1 MTETPSKK
9 PTALILAPS
18 GRDAHL
24 LVRLLDERRIKA
36 KVCPSLAS
44 LVAALRDE
52 TAFVVATE
60 ETLRSADL
68 RDLSAWIEAQPSW
81 SGLAFIVL
89 TPRGGGPERNPDA
102 SRLQELLVNV
112 SFVERPFHPT
122 TFISTAMTAMRSRQR
137 QYEAR
142 ARLDALAA
150 SEERL
155 KRLTETLEDRVAQR
169 TSDLSAAHHEL
180 LDEARQRE
188 EAERKLVQA
197 QKMEAIGQLTGGVA
211 HDFNNLLMA
220 VLSNIEMLEKRL
232 PEEPALLQLL
242 QNAREGAERGAALTR
257 RMLAFARQQDLAVE
271 PVDAAQLV
279 TGMKSLFERS
289 LTPEIELVI
298 RSSDGLPKALIDRNQ
313 VELALLNLVVNAR
326 DAMPRG
332 GTITVEIEAQT
343 SGTAEGLTAEPYL
356 RLRVADTGEGMD
368 EETLGRAIEPFF
380 STKEVGKGTGLG
392 LAMIHGLAVQM
403 GGALVLSSTP
413 GKGTLADLWLPI
425 AQNQDEAQF
434 ASRDTQEFRELP
446 AQGTEKYRILIV
458 DDDALIQMN
467 TVMMAEDL
475 GHEVVSAS
483 SGTEALDLFRADG
496 EIDLVLTDHAMPK
509 MTGADLARELAALR
523 PEVPIVLAT
532 GYAELPSG
540 ETIDLP
546 RLSKPYSQSQM
557 AEIIASVMTG

>member
-1 MTETPSKK
+1 ME
-9 PTALILAPS
+9 PTALVLAPA
-18 GRDAHL
+18 GRDAQL
-24 LVRLLDERRIKA
+24 LVRLLEERHIHA
-36 KVCPSLAS
+36 EVCPNLGA
-44 LVAALRDE
+44 LVRALGDE

-68 RDLSAWIEAQPSW
+68 RELSRWIEGQPSW

-89 TPRGGGPERNPDA
+89 TPRGGGPERNPAA

-122 TFISTAMTAMRSRQR
+122 TFVSVAITAMRSRQR

-142 ARLDALAA
+142 ARLEELKA

-155 KRLTETLEDRVAQR
+155 KRLTETLEERVARR
-169 TSDLSAAHHEL
+169 TADLSVAHDDL
-180 LDEARQRE
+180 LAEARQRE
-188 EAERKLVQA
+188 DAERKLLQA

-232 PEEPALLQLL
+232 PDDPALLQLL
-242 QNAREGAERGAALTR
+242 ANAREGAERGSALTR
-257 RMLAFARQQDLAVE
+257 RMLTFARQQELAVE
-271 PVDAAQLV
+271 FVDAGELV
-279 TGMKSLFERS
+279 GGMKSLLERS
-289 LTPEIELVI
+289 LTPEIELGI
-298 RSSDGLPKALIDRNQ
+298 RWSDSLPRALIDRNQ

-326 DAMPRG
+326 DAMPAG
-332 GTITVEIEAQT
+332 GTVSIEITAQT
-343 SGTAEGLTAEPYL
+343 SGEAEGLGGQSYL

-403 GGALVLSSTP
+403 GGALVLSSTR
-413 GKGTLADLWLPI
+413 GEGTTADLWLPV
-425 AQNQDEAQF
+425 
-434 ASRDTQEFRELP
+434 
-446 AQGTEKYRILIV
+446 AQGEDQTIAAKQEAPQSENLPVPQFGKYRILIV

-467 TVMMAEDL
+467 TVMMAQDL
-475 GHEVVSAS
+475 GHEVVAAS
-483 SGTEALDLFRADG
+483 SGVEALNLFRKD
-496 EIDLVLTDHAMPK
+496 ERINLVLTDHAMPK
-509 MTGADLARELAALR
+509 MTGADLAREIAALR
-523 PEVPIVLAT
+523 PDVPIVLAT

-540 ETIDLP
+540 QTIELP
-546 RLSKPYSQSQM
+546 RLSKPYSQGQM
-557 AEIIASVMTG
+557 AAMIASVMSSQA